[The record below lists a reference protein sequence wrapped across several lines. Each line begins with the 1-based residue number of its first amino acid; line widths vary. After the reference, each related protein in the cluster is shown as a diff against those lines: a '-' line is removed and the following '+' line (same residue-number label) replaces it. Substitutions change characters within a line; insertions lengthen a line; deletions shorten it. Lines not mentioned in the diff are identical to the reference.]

1 MIKLDTLLLYTYTY
15 NTHCS
20 VCKPCKNCK
29 KMRCFL
35 KTAGKSFTRP
45 PVATVAT
52 QLQLKCFTICKL
64 VHPLCIALADGGTLL
79 SLLDN
84 LITGLHS
91 LLSQISYSK
100 CVCFI
105 SATFK
110 TKMLII
116 SPQSSIQSKLCR
128 DRCDQRSCKTFAR
141 CEFFSENSSFSCIF
155 AHY

>member
-1 MIKLDTLLLYTYTY
+1 MLAESIHPSLEENSMIKLDTLLLYTYTY

-84 LITGLHS
+84 LITGLYNLQLVLIS
-91 LLSQISYSK
+91 KFSQISSSK

-116 SPQSSIQSKLCR
+116 SPPSVLSPIKVVS
-128 DRCDQRSCKTFAR
+128 
-141 CEFFSENSSFSCIF
+141 
-155 AHY
+155 

>member
-1 MIKLDTLLLYTYTY
+1 MQALQKLQENALFSE
-15 NTHCS
+15 NS
-20 VCKPCKNCK
+20 WQ
-29 KMRCFL
+29 
-35 KTAGKSFTRP
+35 SFT
-45 PVATVAT
+45 TVAT

-110 TKMLII
+110 TKM
-116 SPQSSIQSKLCR
+116 P
-128 DRCDQRSCKTFAR
+128 F
-141 CEFFSENSSFSCIF
+141 
-155 AHY
+155 